1 MIEKNH
7 SELERSKL
15 GRIFADEKLRRV
27 LRIKHRICK
36 HNDYCKLGHV
46 ETKGIEISTFS
57 LNFLKQKL
65 AKNRKMGKP
74 F

>member
-1 MIEKNH
+1 MIEKKNH

-36 HNDYCKLGHV
+36 YNDYYKLGHPRN
-46 ETKGIEISTFS
+46 KRNRNID
-57 LNFLKQKL
+57 FLT
-65 AKNRKMGKP
+65 
-74 F
+74 

>member
-1 MIEKNH
+1 MH

-15 GRIFADEKLRRV
+15 GKIFADEKLRTRI

-36 HNDYCKLGHV
+36 YNDYYELGHV

-65 AKNRKMGKP
+65 AKNMKMGKP

>member
-1 MIEKNH
+1 M
-7 SELERSKL
+7 

-36 HNDYCKLGHV
+36 YNDYYELGHV

-65 AKNRKMGKP
+65 AKT
-74 F
+74 

>member
-1 MIEKNH
+1 MH

-15 GRIFADEKLRRV
+15 GRIFADEKLRRI

-36 HNDYCKLGHV
+36 YNDYYELGHA

-57 LNFLKQKL
+57 LNFLRQKIS
-65 AKNRKMGKP
+65 KKYEDG
-74 F
+74 

>member
-7 SELERSKL
+7 FELERSKL

-36 HNDYCKLGHV
+36 YNDYYRLGHV

-57 LNFLKQKL
+57 LNI
-65 AKNRKMGKP
+65 
-74 F
+74 

>member
-15 GRIFADEKLRRV
+15 GKIFADEKLGRV

-36 HNDYCKLGHV
+36 YNDYYKLGHV

-57 LNFLKQKL
+57 LNI
-65 AKNRKMGKP
+65 
-74 F
+74 

>member
-36 HNDYCKLGHV
+36 YNDYCKLGHV
-46 ETKGIEISTFS
+46 ETTFS
-57 LNFLKQKL
+57 LNFLTQKL
-65 AKNRKMGKP
+65 AKNMKMGKP

>member
-1 MIEKNH
+1 M
-7 SELERSKL
+7 
-15 GRIFADEKLRRV
+15 GRIFADEKLRTV

-36 HNDYCKLGHV
+36 YNDYYALGHV

-57 LNFLKQKL
+57 LNLLKQKL
-65 AKNRKMGKP
+65 AKNMKMGKR